1 MIAGTGFGGLFHWV
15 RARLAGRPDTE
26 HEQAIVRVVVVFLL
40 MVYLV
45 PGAIERGADPA
56 TWVMLAYLGISV
68 CLFAHILAK
77 PGISPTRRVLAAL
90 GDVATAS
97 FCMAFL
103 GERAAPLLLLYVWFP
118 LANGFRFGTAYLLI
132 SLGISVAGF
141 AAVLLV
147 SDFWHAHLSLGIG
160 LMVGLVALGLYVRS
174 LVTKLF
180 SAIARAEIANEAKR
194 RFISVVSHE
203 MRTPLN
209 AIIGMSDLLRDT
221 PLNREQADML
231 QTMRGSSQVMLGL
244 VEDVLDFS
252 KIEAGK
258 LTIERTDF
266 DLHALV
272 NSTCRIIATQAA
284 AKGVE
289 FMVSIMPEVPPQVR
303 GDPHHL
309 RQVLINL
316 AGNAVKFTERGSV
329 TVHVSVQ
336 DETPADVALK
346 FSVRDTGI
354 GIPPEAQARIF
365 DSFSQADQTTTRR
378 FGGTGLGTT
387 IAKQLVELMGGRIS
401 LESAVGLGSTF
412 SFELKLEKQSER
424 AGAATGELAGARIL
438 LVAFPAAERATLA
451 STLEGWGAVPVAAER
466 VDDAVTRL
474 VSEISRE
481 RPYRSVLLYS
491 ADGELELAD
500 QFRRGVP
507 APAPPVVLAVP
518 RAAEVSRFDVLS
530 AGFAGVLELP
540 FDKRLLFNVLHA
552 VSAEE
557 IDAGTREGVIRL
569 QDYAQSHPQA
579 GTAARA
585 LKVLVADDNT
595 TNREVL
601 GRILDRAGHK
611 TTLVSGGEAA
621 LDALESS
628 SFDVV
633 LLDRNMPDMS
643 GLEVIKAM
651 RAMHAG
657 QARIPALV
665 VSADVTPEAREE
677 CLEAGADG
685 YLGKPVETAR
695 LLSEVQRVAA
705 AAPLSEPAPMVRAP
719 ASLADIDTAAA
730 VVNGETLA
738 NLEELGSTP
747 GFIEKL
753 VGVFL
758 ADNATLVV
766 KMESAVKT
774 HSFQEFRSLLHAL
787 KGSSASMGTDRLTR
801 LCGSLGTLNDGE
813 MRLQAPGLMRALTQE
828 LGAARV
834 ELERY
839 IAERR
844 RSAI

>member
-1 MIAGTGFGGLFHWV
+1 
-15 RARLAGRPDTE
+15 
-26 HEQAIVRVVVVFLL
+26 VVVVFLL
-40 MVYLV
+40 IVYLV

-68 CLFAHILAK
+68 CLFAHILVR
-77 PGISPTRRVLAAL
+77 PGVSPTRRVLAAL

-103 GERAAPLLLLYVWFP
+103 GERAAPLVMLYVWFP

-132 SLGISVAGF
+132 SLGISAAGF
-141 AAVLLV
+141 GVVLLV
-147 SDFWHAHLSLGIG
+147 SDFWQAHLGLGIG
-160 LMVGLVALGLYVRS
+160 LMVGLIALGLYVRS

-180 SAIARAEIANEAKR
+180 NAIARAEIANEAKR

-231 QTMRGSSQVMLGL
+231 QTMHGSSQVMLGL

-272 NSTCRIIATQAA
+272 NSTCRIIAAQAA
-284 AKGVE
+284 AKNVE
-289 FMVSIMPEVPPQVR
+289 LVVSIMPEVPPAVR

-329 TVHVSVQ
+329 TVHVAVQ
-336 DETPADVALK
+336 DETPDEVALK

-424 AGAATGELAGARIL
+424 AGAASGELAGARIL
-438 LVAFPAAERATLA
+438 LVGFPSAERAALE
-451 STLEGWGAVPVAAER
+451 STLQGWGAMSVVAER
-466 VDDAVTRL
+466 VESAVARV

-481 RPYRSVLLYS
+481 RPYRSVLVYS
-491 ADGELELAD
+491 ADGELALAD
-500 QFRRGVP
+500 RFRHGVP

-518 RAAEVSRFDVLS
+518 RAAEVARFDVLS
-530 AGFAGVLELP
+530 AGFAAVLELP

-552 VSAEE
+552 VTAEE
-557 IDAGTREGVIRL
+557 VDGSATREGVIRL
-569 QDYAQSHPQA
+569 QDYAQSHAQA
-579 GTAARA
+579 VAPAARA
-585 LKVLVADDNT
+585 LNVLVADDNA

-601 GRILDRAGHK
+601 GRILERAGH
-611 TTLVSGGEAA
+611 TATLVSGGEPA

-633 LLDRNMPDMS
+633 LLDRNMPDMG

-657 QARIPALV
+657 RERVPALI

-677 CLEAGADG
+677 SLEAGADG
-685 YLGKPVETAR
+685 YLGKPVESAR
-695 LLSEVQRVAA
+695 LLSEVQRVATAVQASERA
-705 AAPLSEPAPMVRAP
+705 AIARPQLPRADEESP
-719 ASLADIDTAAA
+719 VP

-738 NLEELGSTP
+738 NLEELGSSP

-758 ADNATLVV
+758 ADNATLVA
-766 KMESAVKT
+766 KMETAIKT
-774 HSFQEFRSLLHAL
+774 QAYQEFRNLLHAL

-801 LCGSLGTLNDGE
+801 LCTSVGTLNDGE
-813 MRLQAPGLMRALTQE
+813 MRLQGPALMRSLTQE
-828 LGAARV
+828 LGSARA

-839 IAERR
+839 VADRR
-844 RSAI
+844 RSAV

>member
-1 MIAGTGFGGLFHWV
+1 MSAGLGGVFHWV

-26 HEQAIVRVVVVFLL
+26 HEQAIVRVIVVILL

-56 TWVMLAYLGISV
+56 TWVMLAYFGISV
-68 CLFAHILAK
+68 CLFAHILVR
-77 PGISPTRRVLAAL
+77 PGVSQTRRVLAAL

-103 GERAAPLLLLYVWFP
+103 GERAAVLVLLYVWFP

-132 SLGISVAGF
+132 SLGMSVVGF
-141 AAVLLV
+141 SAVLLV

-160 LMVGLVALGLYVRS
+160 LMVGLAAVGLYVRS

-221 PLNREQADML
+221 QLSREQADML

-258 LTIERTDF
+258 LTIERADF

-289 FMVSIMPEVPPQVR
+289 FVVSIMPEVPPAVR

-336 DETPADVALK
+336 EETAAEVALK

-424 AGAATGELAGARIL
+424 AGVTTGELAGTRIL
-438 LVAFPAAERATLA
+438 LVGFPSAERAALV
-451 STLEGWGAVPVAAER
+451 STLDGWGAVPVVAER
-466 VDDAVTRL
+466 VESAVTRV

-481 RPYRSVLLYS
+481 QPYRSVLVYS
-491 ADGELELAD
+491 ANGELELAD

-518 RAAEVSRFDVLS
+518 RAAQVARFDVLS
-530 AGFAGVLELP
+530 AGFGAVLELP

-552 VSAEE
+552 VTAEE
-557 IDAGTREGVIRL
+557 VEEGARDGVIRL

-579 GTAARA
+579 GAAPRA
-585 LKVLVADDNT
+585 LKILVADDNT

-601 GRILDRAGHK
+601 GRILERVGHK

-621 LDALESS
+621 LDALEAS
-628 SFDVV
+628 SFDVL

-651 RAMHAG
+651 RAMYSG
-657 QARIPALV
+657 QARIPALI
-665 VSADVTPEAREE
+665 VSADVTPESREE

-695 LLSEVQRVAA
+695 LLNEVQRVAA
-705 AAPLSEPAPMVRAP
+705 APQTSEPAPMTRSPVAQP
-719 ASLADIDTAAA
+719 DVESAVD
-730 VVNGETLA
+730 VVNSETLA
-738 NLEELGSTP
+738 NLEELGSSP

-753 VGVFL
+753 VGVYL
-758 ADNATLVV
+758 ADNTTLVA
-766 KMESAVKT
+766 KMETAVKAQA
-774 HSFQEFRSLLHAL
+774 FQEFRSLLHAL

-801 LCGSLGTLNDGE
+801 LCANLGMLNDGE
-813 MRLQAPGLMRALTQE
+813 MRLQGSALMRPLAQE
-828 LGAARV
+828 LGAART

-839 IAERR
+839 IADRR